1 MRWLGC
7 AWAAGLLLVLSGIFL
22 ARMPGEPLDTWHFAI
37 LGVVVGMTAVSLV
50 LLHMQVKRKKD
61 R

>member
-7 AWAAGLLLVLSGIFL
+7 AWAGGLLLVLSGIFL
-22 ARMPGEPLDTWHFAI
+22 ARMPGEPLNTWHFAI
-37 LGVVVGMTAVSLV
+37 LGAVVCMTAISLV
-50 LLHMQVKRKKD
+50 FLHMQVRRKRE